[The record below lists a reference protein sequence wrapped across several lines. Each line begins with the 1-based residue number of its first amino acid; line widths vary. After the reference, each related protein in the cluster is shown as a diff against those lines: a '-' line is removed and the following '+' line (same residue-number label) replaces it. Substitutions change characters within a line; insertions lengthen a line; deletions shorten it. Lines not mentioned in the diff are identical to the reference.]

1 METKFFERL
10 LYVYRRWSYLGTF
23 LRQLQIIYLLP
34 QIYFQRVETT
44 LQSLCFRSQNRYTFA
59 ASPLDRFREDVVDYG
74 FEFTLMATVDLFY
87 EIDEL
92 LPFGSRA

>member
-1 METKFFERL
+1 MELSWDVLEATANHLSPSADLFPTRGDDSSE
-10 LYVYRRWSYLGTF
+10 S
-23 LRQLQIIYLLP
+23 LLP
-34 QIYFQRVETT
+34 VSE
-44 LQSLCFRSQNRYTFA
+44 SYTFA